1 MNWPPGL
8 RVYIDRCFGSC
19 DTDEQ
24 KDVMD
29 EILREQITVAEISGN
44 LWKKDWLQEVVP
56 ASPASWLEV
65 QAELREAARQLQAG
79 VDRKTA
85 ERVKREALQE
95 ERRAK
100 AAGHDERDTA
110 SEVKGDTAQENRDTK
125 MEEGD
130 TAQKDEDESDT
141 ASEEGAEEGGNS
153 EEISEGDTVSEEG
166 AEEGNNSEEISEGD
180 TVSEEELT
188 RSRPVFRG
196 APRRLRRL
204 LQFQKRRQAE
214 LQHLRPTRL
223 QLGLPAP
230 PRPALTTPARPRPP
244 GPRGV
249 RLAPLFDQ
257 LEREGQEEVWD
268 AREERAGEKGVGGR
282 EGCGGSPD
290 EPSGRAAHVGSNQ
303 KFLSV
308 LPTSA
313 QPAEEP
319 GEQHLPPCQ
328 PSPPTFTRPLEYHR
342 SPPYQPPAYIH
353 PPAASSTSPW
363 AWGSVLAGLGGPG
376 LVWDAQCVGCG
387 SWGRVIPIVLAH

>member
-1 MNWPPGL
+1 VRRGRSERPKMSWPPGL
-8 RVYIDRCFGSC
+8 RDYIDRCFGSC
-19 DTDEQ
+19 DTAEQ

-29 EILREQITVAEISGN
+29 EILREQITVAKISGN

-130 TAQKDEDESDT
+130 TAQKDEDECDT

-153 EEISEGDTVSEEG
+153 K
-166 AEEGNNSEEISEGD
+166 EISEGD

-204 LQFQKRRQAE
+204 LLFQKRRQAE

-268 AREERAGEKGVGGR
+268 AREERAGEEGVGGR

-313 QPAEEP
+313 QPAEES
-319 GEQHLPPCQ
+319 GERHTPLHLPCP
-328 PSPPTFTRPLEYHR
+328 PSPALPTLAATCAL
-342 SPPYQPPAYIH
+342 SPYSFPPH
-353 PPAASSTSPW
+353 FSPW
-363 AWGSVLAGLGGPG
+363 AWGSVVAGLQGPG
-376 LVWDAQCVGCG
+376 LAWDAQCCGCG
-387 SWGRVIPIVLAH
+387 AWSRVIPIVPTPA